1 MKVGEALPALIVG
14 VLGAA
19 SAWLYLK
26 VPQAQWMP
34 LEVSQARWIPLAILM
49 ILLLAGLV
57 GSVYGRSKL
66 PRNPVTATR
75 FMDFRILVPYAF
87 ASLASAIAII
97 LAVSF
102 TPPADESWDVETQK
116 LAAATAAALT
126 AFLTA
131 GFIKSVDDADTA
143 YVGEYVK
150 GAFYAAYK
158 RGEKE
163 LQGKVQYFPAGSD
176 GERYVYSDPFKDIE
190 GWGHKARLER
200 ARGVKGEL

>member
-1 MKVGEALPALIVG
+1 MKIGEALPALIVG

-26 VPQAQWMP
+26 VPQAQWVP
-34 LEVSQARWIPLAILM
+34 LEISQARWIPLAV
-49 ILLLAGLV
+49 LAVLFVCGLV
-57 GSVYGRSKL
+57 ASAYGRSKL
-66 PRNPVTATR
+66 PKYPVTATR
-75 FMDFRILVPYAF
+75 FMESRILVPYTF

-143 YVGEYVK
+143 FVGAYVK
-150 GAFYAAYK
+150 EAFQAAYK
-158 RGEKE
+158 RGEKRQE
-163 LQGKVQYFPAGSD
+163 GKVQYFPAGSD
-176 GERYVYSDPFKDIE
+176 GERYVYSDPYKDIE
-190 GWGHKARLER
+190 GWGHKARLAR
-200 ARGVKGEL
+200 ASGVSGEL